1 MKIFRVAARIL
12 VVGMLAVLAGSAAA
26 QQPYPVKPIR
36 MIVPYPPGGSSD
48 PLARLVGQKLMESWG
63 QQVIIDN
70 RGGGNTV
77 IGTEAVARSA
87 PDGYTILFVGSPHVV
102 NPSLFATPYDAVRDF
117 APIATI
123 TSNETI
129 LVVHPSVPVNNL
141 QEFIALAKSRPG
153 QLNYATSSTGGST
166 HLAAAI
172 FESKTG
178 VRMQHVPYKGGGPA
192 LSDLVGGQ
200 VQLMFATPP
209 PSIPQV
215 KAGRLRGIAVSG
227 EGRFR
232 ALPQVPTFTEGGL
245 PGMDMTSWW
254 GVLGPAGTPKT
265 IIDKL
270 SAEIARI
277 LDMPE
282 IREKIV
288 DMGANAFIS
297 TPEQFASMMKADLE
311 RFARIIKEAKI
322 KTDE

>member
-1 MKIFRVAARIL
+1 MRSFAAIARIL
-12 VVGMLAVLAGSAAA
+12 FASQLVVFVGFAAA
-26 QQPYPVKPIR
+26 QQAYPNKPIR

-48 PLARLVGQKLMESWG
+48 PLARLVGQKLTESWG

-77 IGTEAVARSA
+77 IGTEAVARSV

-102 NPSLFATPYDAVRDF
+102 NPNLFPTPYDAIKDF
-117 APIATI
+117 APVATV
-123 TSNETI
+123 TRNETI
-129 LVVHPSVPVNNL
+129 LVVHPSVPVGHL
-141 QEFIALAKSRPG
+141 QELIAFAKSRPG
-153 QLNYATSSTGGST
+153 QLNYATSSIGGST

-172 FESKTG
+172 FESRVG

-192 LSDLVGGQ
+192 LADLVGGQ

-209 PSIPQV
+209 PSIPHV
-215 KAGRLRGIAVSG
+215 KSGRLKAIAVSG
-227 EGRFR
+227 ESRFR

-245 PGMDMTSWW
+245 PGMDMKSWW
-254 GVLGPAGTPKT
+254 GVLAPAGTPKA

-282 IREKIV
+282 ISEKIV
-288 DMGANAFIS
+288 NMGANALTS
-297 TPEQFASMMKADLE
+297 TPEQFAALMKVDFE
-311 RFARIIKEAKI
+311 RFAKIIKTANIRLEQ
-322 KTDE
+322 